1 MRPVRDVGI
10 GRMHTAFREGWA
22 LGAFSTYGLE
32 TTMGVLRAAEALGA
46 PVILQAGS
54 STFAHAGREALAA
67 MTLQAAASSPVP
79 VGVHLD
85 HAHDLDEIR
94 WCAEAGYTS
103 VMVDGSA
110 LPFEENVAL
119 TREAVRIGASN
130 GVWVEG
136 EIGAIPGDENRSV
149 VAADGEMTSP
159 GRAREFVDRT
169 GVDALAVAVGNVH
182 GMATVPRPL
191 DLELLGRIH
200 DNVSIPLVLHGA
212 SGLPDE
218 QLAAAVSCGVAKVNV
233 NTELRRALLTSYQGL
248 SITTVDRADLVGA
261 LGDAVDA
268 VRLATQEKILLLSAR
283 RVLDRGG
290 GAMT

>member
-1 MRPVRDVGI
+1 MRDVGI

-32 TTMGVLRAAEALGA
+32 TTMGVLRAAEVLGA

-119 TREAVRIGASN
+119 TREAVRIGALN

-248 SITTVDRADLVGA
+248 SITTVDRADLVRA

-268 VRLATQEKILLLSAR
+268 VRLATQEKILLLSAPASAR
-283 RVLDRGG
+283 QGG
-290 GAMT
+290 RAMT

>member
-1 MRPVRDVGI
+1 MRAVRDVGI

-32 TTMGVLRAAEALGA
+32 TTMGVLRAAELLGA

-283 RVLDRGG
+283 RVLDRGEEP
-290 GAMT
+290 

>member
-1 MRPVRDVGI
+1 MRAVRDVGI

-32 TTMGVLRAAEALGA
+32 TTMGVLRAAELLGA

-136 EIGAIPGDENRSV
+136 EIGAIPGDENRSI

-233 NTELRRALLTSYQGL
+233 NTELRRALLTSYRGL

-283 RVLDRGG
+283 RVLDRGEEP
-290 GAMT
+290 

>member
-10 GRMHTAFREGWA
+10 GRMHQAFRAGWA

-32 TTMGVLRAAEALGA
+32 TTMGILRAAELLGA

-54 STFAHAGREALAA
+54 STFAHAGREALVA
-67 MTLQAAASSPVP
+67 MTLQAADSSPVP

-85 HAHDLDEIR
+85 HSRDLDEIQ

-119 TREAVRIGASN
+119 TRQAVRIGASN

-136 EIGAIPGDENRSV
+136 EIGAITGDENRSV
-149 VAADGEMTSP
+149 VAAGGEMTSP
-159 GRAREFVDRT
+159 SRAREFVDRT
-169 GVDALAVAVGNVH
+169 GIDALAVAVGNVH

-191 DLELLGRIH
+191 DLELLGQIH
-200 DNVSIPLVLHGA
+200 ANVSIPLVLHGA

-218 QLAAAVSCGVAKVNV
+218 QLAAAVSRGVAKVNV
-233 NTELRRALLTSYQGL
+233 NTELRRALLTSFQGL
-248 SITTVDRADLVGA
+248 SSTTVDRADLVAA

-268 VRLATQEKILLLSAR
+268 VSLAAREKILLLSAPATH
-283 RVLDRGG
+283 VLNT
-290 GAMT
+290 AEEL

>member
-10 GRMHTAFREGWA
+10 GRMHQAFREGWA

-32 TTMGVLRAAEALGA
+32 TTMGILRAAELLGA

-54 STFAHAGREALAA
+54 STFAHAGREALVA
-67 MTLQAAASSPVP
+67 MTLQAADSSPVP

-191 DLELLGRIH
+191 DLELLGQIH
-200 DNVSIPLVLHGA
+200 DNVSVPLVLHGA

-218 QLAAAVSCGVAKVNV
+218 QLAAAVSRGVAKVNV

-248 SITTVDRADLVGA
+248 SSTTVDTADLVGA

-268 VRLATQEKILLLSAR
+268 VRLAAQEKILLLSAPATH
-283 RVLDRGG
+283 VLDR
-290 GAMT
+290 AEEP